1 MKNEMRRTLSIGILF
16 LVAAVRPA
24 AAQSVLPSSFGGW
37 NASGPAAVAP
47 VGGLSALEPQG
58 SPDLGILTE
67 YFLKSAETRSYTH
80 GAQTSAITLYRFRD
94 PSSAYGAYT
103 FLRSDSLLPGDL
115 GSYSAVANDRAL
127 IVVGDFLLDVTGKP
141 ARPSNADLKQLVSS
155 LDEVADHTPFPS
167 IGEHLPEPGRV
178 RGSERYVL
186 GPRALSQYV
195 PLGTDDWIGFNYSA
209 ETMLARYR
217 VAGKDVT
224 LLISSYPT
232 QQIAAD
238 KFAGMLRRFTFDPP
252 GGVQPGQTVLF
263 GKRSSSLIAVVV
275 GAPSRD
281 TANQLL
287 DQVQYVSEVTWNEP
301 KHTLTDPTIGSI
313 VVGAFLGTG
322 VIMLLALAVGL
333 GFGGIRVF
341 LRFFLPNKV
350 FDREKQ
356 IEILQLGIYSK
367 PIQAKDFYE
376 KSQGPVEN

>member
-1 MKNEMRRTLSIGILF
+1 MI
-16 LVAAVRPA
+16 AAVRPA
-24 AAQSVLPSSFGGW
+24 AAQSVLPSSFAVW
-37 NASGPAAVAP
+37 NAGDSSVVIPASGLEQTAGSDAP
-47 VGGLSALEPQG
+47 
-58 SPDLGILTE
+58 IFRE
-67 YFLKSAETRSYTH
+67 YFLKSLEQRTYSH
-80 GAQTSAITLYRFRD
+80 GAQTAQIKLYRFRD

-103 FLRSDSLLPGDL
+103 FLRADSLGPADL

-127 IVVGDFLLDVTGKP
+127 VVVGDFLLDVAGKP
-141 ARPSNADLKQLVSS
+141 ARPSNADLKQLIAS
-155 LDEVADHTPFPS
+155 LDKVADHTPFPS

-178 RGSERYVL
+178 RGSEHYVL

-217 VAGKDVT
+217 VAGKDLT

-232 QQIAAD
+232 QQIAAE

-252 GGVQPGQTVLF
+252 GGVLPGQTVLF

-275 GAPSRD
+275 GAPSREA
-281 TANQLL
+281 ANQLL

-301 KHTLTDPTIGSI
+301 KHTLTDPSIGSI

>member
-1 MKNEMRRTLSIGILF
+1 MKSEMRRIIFIGILF
-16 LVAAVRPA
+16 LIAAVRPA
-24 AAQSVLPSSFGGW
+24 AAQSVLPASFGDW
-37 NASGPAAVAP
+37 NASGPAALAP

-58 SPDLGILTE
+58 APDLGILKE
-67 YFLKSAETRSYTH
+67 YFLKSTEMRPYTH

-103 FLRSDSLLPGDL
+103 FLRGDSLAPADL
-115 GSYSAVANDRAL
+115 GAYSAVANDRAL
-127 IVVGDFLLDVTGKP
+127 VVVGDFLLDVSGKP
-141 ARPSNADLKQLVSS
+141 ARPSNAELKQLVTT
-155 LDEVADHTPFPS
+155 LDKIADHTPFPS
-167 IGEHLPEPGRV
+167 IGEHLPEQGRV
-178 RGSERYVL
+178 RSSEHYVL

-252 GGVQPGQTVLF
+252 GGVLPGQTVLF

-275 GAPSRD
+275 GAPSREA
-281 TANQLL
+281 ANQLL

>member
-1 MKNEMRRTLSIGILF
+1 MKSEMRRTIFIGVLF
-16 LVAAVRPA
+16 LIAAARPA
-24 AAQSVLPSSFGGW
+24 AAQSFLPGSFAEWSAADSPVVVPATGLDQTLGSD
-37 NASGPAAVAP
+37 AS
-47 VGGLSALEPQG
+47 
-58 SPDLGILTE
+58 IFRE
-67 YFLKSAETRSYTH
+67 YFLKSLEQRTFTRR
-80 GAQTSAITLYRFRD
+80 AQAAQIKLYRFRD

-103 FLRSDSLLPGDL
+103 FLRGDSLAPADL
-115 GSYSAVANDRAL
+115 GSYSAVSGDRAL
-127 IVVGDFLLDVTGKP
+127 VVAGDFVLDVAGKP
-141 ARPSNADLKQLVSS
+141 ARPSNPDLKQLITS
-155 LDEVADHTPFPS
+155 LDKVADHTPFPT
-167 IGEHLPEPGRV
+167 IGEHLPEPDRV
-178 RGSERYVL
+178 RGSEHYVL

-195 PLGTDDWIGFNYSA
+195 PLGTDDWVGFNYSA

-217 VAGKDVT
+217 LAGKEVT

-252 GGVQPGQTVLF
+252 GGVPSGQTVLF

-275 GAPSRD
+275 GAPSRE

>member
-1 MKNEMRRTLSIGILF
+1 MRRTLLIGILF
-16 LVAAVRPA
+16 LIAAARPA
-24 AAQSVLPSSFGGW
+24 AAQSFLPSAFGQW
-37 NASGPAAVAP
+37 SAAEPSVVVPAAGFDQAVGPDAPILHEYFAKSLEQRTYAHGSQTAP
-47 VGGLSALEPQG
+47 V
-58 SPDLGILTE
+58 
-67 YFLKSAETRSYTH
+67 K
-80 GAQTSAITLYRFRD
+80 LYRFRD
-94 PSSAYGAYT
+94 PSSAYGAFT
-103 FLRSDSLLPGDL
+103 FLENESLTPLDL
-115 GSYSAVANDRAL
+115 GAYAASANDRAL
-127 IVVGDFLLDVTGKP
+127 IVVGDFLVDVTGKP
-141 ARPSNADLKQLVSS
+141 ARPSNADLRQLIAS
-155 LDEVADHTPFPS
+155 LDKVADRTPFPS
-167 IGEHLPEPGRV
+167 IGEHLPEPGRI
-178 RGSERYVL
+178 RGSEHYVL

-195 PLGTDDWIGFNYSA
+195 PLGTDDWVGFNYSA
-209 ETMLARYR
+209 ETMLAKYR
-217 VAGKDVT
+217 LAGKEVT

-252 GGVQPGQTVLF
+252 GEVPPGQTVLF

-275 GAPSRD
+275 GAPSREA
-281 TANQLL
+281 ANQLL

-313 VVGAFLGTG
+313 VIGAFLGTG

-376 KSQGPVEN
+376 K

>member
-1 MKNEMRRTLSIGILF
+1 MRPTILIGILF
-16 LVAAVRPA
+16 LIAPARPA
-24 AAQSVLPSSFGGW
+24 AAQSFLPSSFAKW
-37 NASGPAAVAP
+37 SAAEPSVVVPATGLDQTLGADAP
-47 VGGLSALEPQG
+47 
-58 SPDLGILTE
+58 IFRE
-67 YFLKSAETRSYTH
+67 YFLKSLEQRNFTQ
-80 GAQTSAITLYRFRD
+80 GVQTASVKLYRFRD

-103 FLRSDSLLPGDL
+103 YLHTDAFTPVEL
-115 GSYSAVANDRAL
+115 GSFAATANERAL

-141 ARPSNADLKQLVSS
+141 ARPSSADLKPLVAS
-155 LDEVADHTPFPS
+155 LDKLADHTPFPS
-167 IGEHLPEPGRV
+167 IGEHLPEQGRV
-178 RGSERYVL
+178 RSSEHYVL
-186 GPRALSQYV
+186 GPRALSEYV

-209 ETMLARYR
+209 ETMLARYHL
-217 VAGKDVT
+217 AGKDVT

-252 GGVQPGQTVLF
+252 GGVPPGQTVLF

-275 GAPSRD
+275 GAPSREA
-281 TANQLL
+281 ANQLL

-301 KHTLTDPTIGSI
+301 KHTLTDPSIGSI

-322 VIMLLALAVGL
+322 VILLLALAVGL

-341 LRFFLPNKV
+341 LRFFLPNKI

-376 KSQGPVEN
+376 K

>member
-1 MKNEMRRTLSIGILF
+1 MKSEMRRTIFIGVLF
-16 LVAAVRPA
+16 LSAAVVPA
-24 AAQSVLPSSFGGW
+24 ASQSVLPSSFAGW
-37 NASGPAAVAP
+37 SAGDSSVNVPATGLDQTAGSDAP
-47 VGGLSALEPQG
+47 
-58 SPDLGILTE
+58 IFRE
-67 YFLKSAETRSYTH
+67 YFLKSLELRTYSH
-80 GAQTSAITLYRFRD
+80 GAQTAQIKLYRFRD

-103 FLRSDSLLPGDL
+103 FLRADSLGPADL

-127 IVVGDFLLDVTGKP
+127 VVVGDFLLDVAGKP
-141 ARPSNADLKQLVSS
+141 ARPSNADLKQLIAS
-155 LDEVADHTPFPS
+155 LDKVADHTPFPS

-178 RGSERYVL
+178 RGSEHYVL

-232 QQIAAD
+232 QQIAAE

-252 GGVQPGQTVLF
+252 GGVLPGQTVLF

-275 GAPSRD
+275 GAPSREA
-281 TANQLL
+281 ANQLL

-301 KHTLTDPTIGSI
+301 KHTLTDPSIGSI

>member
-1 MKNEMRRTLSIGILF
+1 MKSEMRRTIFIGVLF
-16 LVAAVRPA
+16 LIAAARPA
-24 AAQSVLPSSFGGW
+24 AAQSFLPASFAEWSAADSPVVVPATGLDQTLGSD
-37 NASGPAAVAP
+37 ASIFG
-47 VGGLSALEPQG
+47 
-58 SPDLGILTE
+58 E
-67 YFLKSAETRSYTH
+67 YFLKSLEQRTFTH
-80 GAQTSAITLYRFRD
+80 SAQAAQIKLYRFRD

-103 FLRSDSLLPGDL
+103 FLRSDSLAPADL
-115 GSYSAVANDRAL
+115 GSYSAVSGDRAL
-127 IVVGDFLLDVTGKP
+127 VVVGDFVLDVTGKP
-141 ARPSNADLKQLVSS
+141 ARPSNPDLKQLITS
-155 LDEVADHTPFPS
+155 LDKVADHTPFPT
-167 IGEHLPEPGRV
+167 IGEHLPEPDRV
-178 RGSERYVL
+178 RGSEHYVL

-195 PLGTDDWIGFNYSA
+195 PLGTDDWVGFNYSA

-217 VAGKDVT
+217 LAGKEVT

-252 GGVQPGQTVLF
+252 GGVPPGQTVLF

-275 GAPSRD
+275 GAPSRE